1 MIVIMMNKVLVLLCM
16 RYMII
21 KVDKVL
27 NVVIMMIV
35 LFLQIV
41 LMNVRIVRMDKL
53 EQMIQI
59 MNNYF
64 NNYVSDRF
72 YFFSF

>member
-1 MIVIMMNKVLVLLCM
+1 MMNKVLVLLCM

-53 EQMIQI
+53 E
-59 MNNYF
+59 
-64 NNYVSDRF
+64 
-72 YFFSF
+72 

>member
-53 EQMIQI
+53 KQMNHKITQI
-59 MNNYF
+59 YFANEKINN
-64 NNYVSDRF
+64 
-72 YFFSF
+72 

>member
-1 MIVIMMNKVLVLLCM
+1 MMNKVLVLLCM

-53 EQMIQI
+53 K
-59 MNNYF
+59 
-64 NNYVSDRF
+64 
-72 YFFSF
+72 

>member
-1 MIVIMMNKVLVLLCM
+1 MMNKVLVLLCM

-21 KVDKVL
+21 KVVKVL

-53 EQMIQI
+53 K
-59 MNNYF
+59 
-64 NNYVSDRF
+64 
-72 YFFSF
+72 

>member
-53 EQMIQI
+53 EQMNHKITQI
-59 MNNYF
+59 YFANEKINN
-64 NNYVSDRF
+64 
-72 YFFSF
+72 